1 MRGGQMEQIKLEATT
16 REIVGKKV
24 RFLRRKGVT
33 PVHLFGHNVESM
45 ALQCDTAQLQHVL
58 GQAGQTRLIGLMVDR
73 AEKPRNVLVREVQ
86 RDSLTGK
93 LLHADFYQ
101 VRLAEKVKI
110 EVPIALVGEAPALK
124 SKENILVQDLNRL
137 AIECFPDRI
146 PSSVEIDLG
155 SLTER
160 EQAIRVK
167 DIHLGEGITVLDD
180 PERLVVKIGAP
191 RAERVEEEV
200 APLPKEELPEEES
213 EEK

>member
-1 MRGGQMEQIKLEATT
+1 MEQIKLEATT